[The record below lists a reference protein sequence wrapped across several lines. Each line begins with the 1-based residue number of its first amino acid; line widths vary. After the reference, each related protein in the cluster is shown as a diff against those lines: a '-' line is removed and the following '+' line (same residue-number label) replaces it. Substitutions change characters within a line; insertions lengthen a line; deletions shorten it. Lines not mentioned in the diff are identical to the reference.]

1 MASEGEEGKGDLP
14 HNKMELLDKGSIEM
28 YEPSRERTGKS
39 ERRSQLERL
48 TPDLPFRQEGSTG
61 DDRDDD
67 NSLEGSMADIIF
79 TSPDDFYKRLHDL
92 ADTVNRE
99 IAEKQNNSVKVPIST
114 SLPSP
119 ISNEYLANEREAAER
134 EEDEMAAKI
143 KRAITKMKRLDSRL
157 AELAKRER
165 DVKRQRLSL
174 EGSDGGTNNIN
185 SNVIP
190 PLFETQP
197 QEKDDLRVEC
207 IEVETDTHTMEQEP
221 ESETQTTPD
230 GKHQKQPL
238 PRFISR
244 NKELAG
250 QASEVLAMTEEEK
263 KHLEKLLE
271 EEEEGREREGLEE
284 EEEEGEEKEE
294 ELGYTYSMKD
304 LKALDEIDNKLG
316 SLVPAMSSKVEE
328 NDESLL
334 KKMSYGDKILLEL
347 HETRSELSRLAE
359 IEKQL
364 ESMKNKVQDKE
375 TEEEIISLSDEQIQ
389 YLVKQSLMEQNTSLS
404 LTEND

>member
-1 MASEGEEGKGDLP
+1 MASEGEEGKGERKGDLP

-48 TPDLPFRQEGSTG
+48 TPDVPFYQEDSTG
-61 DDRDDD
+61 DD
-67 NSLEGSMADIIF
+67 NLEGGMADIIF
-79 TSPDDFYKRLHDL
+79 TSSDDFYKRLHDL

-99 IAEKQNNSVKVPIST
+99 IAERQNNSVEVPLST
-114 SLPSP
+114 SLPAPVSTD
-119 ISNEYLANEREAAER
+119 NLVNEREAAER

-157 AELAKRER
+157 SELAKRER

-174 EGSDGGTNNIN
+174 EGSNEEANDIN

-207 IEVETDTHTMEQEP
+207 IEAETDTHTMEQEP

-271 EEEEGREREGLEE
+271 EEEEESWEREGVE

-316 SLVPAMSSKVEE
+316 SLVPALSSKVEE
-328 NDESLL
+328 NDDDSLL
-334 KKMSYGDKILLEL
+334 KKMSYGDKILIEL
-347 HETRSELSRLAE
+347 HETRSDLSRLAE

-364 ESMKNKVQDKE
+364 ENMKNKVQDKE
-375 TEEEIISLSDEQIQ
+375 AEEEIVSLSDEQIQ
-389 YLVKQSLMEQNTSLS
+389 YLVKQSLMEQNASLS